1 METSRLKNI
10 IILILALTN
19 LCLLGLL
26 TMRFTTG
33 YAARDEARQQM
44 VQLFAAE
51 GVSLDGDLIPSTDP
65 PAGLTLTRDPEE
77 EQKLAEFLLG
87 EAVSASDGGGGVSTY
102 QNRNGSAVFR
112 SDGTFDVVMEHSSE
126 TADALCRAFCRAF
139 HYEGLTFTLEGTDG
153 SAAAVQSFD
162 GAPVVN
168 CSVTF
173 SISGGSVVSV
183 SGTHLPLEGQASGSG
198 NALSALAALNE
209 VLSTI
214 RSGAVVTAVTDLYLC
229 YELQSTTATPMA
241 LVPAWCVVTDTA
253 YYYVNCFTGEVSTG

>member
-87 EAVSASDGGGGVSTY
+87 EAGSASDGGGGVSTY

-139 HYEGLTFTLEGTDG
+139 H
-153 SAAAVQSFD
+153 
-162 GAPVVN
+162 
-168 CSVTF
+168 
-173 SISGGSVVSV
+173 
-183 SGTHLPLEGQASGSG
+183 
-198 NALSALAALNE
+198 
-209 VLSTI
+209 
-214 RSGAVVTAVTDLYLC
+214 
-229 YELQSTTATPMA
+229 
-241 LVPAWCVVTDTA
+241 
-253 YYYVNCFTGEVSTG
+253 

>member
-1 METSRLKNI
+1 MPT
-10 IILILALTN
+10 
-19 LCLLGLL
+19 
-26 TMRFTTG
+26 
-33 YAARDEARQQM
+33 
-44 VQLFAAE
+44 
-51 GVSLDGDLIPSTDP
+51 
-65 PAGLTLTRDPEE
+65 
-77 EQKLAEFLLG
+77 QKLGMDRPREAMPLTSTSSG
-87 EAVSASDGGGGVSTY
+87 ESLVWALRMPSGIAT
-102 QNRNGSAVFR
+102 R
-112 SDGTFDVVMEHSSE
+112 MEHSSE

-183 SGTHLPLEGQASGSG
+183 SGTHLPPEGQASGSG

-214 RSGAVVTAVTDLYLC
+214 RSGAVVGMLWGGLALLAGFAAVLT
-229 YELQSTTATPMA
+229 
-241 LVPAWCVVTDTA
+241 VVIRRRKE
-253 YYYVNCFTGEVSTG
+253 N

>member
-1 METSRLKNI
+1 MCI
-10 IILILALTN
+10 
-19 LCLLGLL
+19 
-26 TMRFTTG
+26 
-33 YAARDEARQQM
+33 RDR
-44 VQLFAAE
+44 
-51 GVSLDGDLIPSTDP
+51 
-65 PAGLTLTRDPEE
+65 
-77 EQKLAEFLLG
+77 
-87 EAVSASDGGGGVSTY
+87 
-102 QNRNGSAVFR
+102 
-112 SDGTFDVVMEHSSE
+112 HSSE

-173 SISGGSVVSV
+173 SISEGSVVSV
-183 SGTHLPLEGQASGSG
+183 SGTHLPQEGQASGSG

>member
-1 METSRLKNI
+1 
-10 IILILALTN
+10 
-19 LCLLGLL
+19 
-26 TMRFTTG
+26 
-33 YAARDEARQQM
+33 
-44 VQLFAAE
+44 
-51 GVSLDGDLIPSTDP
+51 
-65 PAGLTLTRDPEE
+65 
-77 EQKLAEFLLG
+77 
-87 EAVSASDGGGGVSTY
+87 
-102 QNRNGSAVFR
+102 
-112 SDGTFDVVMEHSSE
+112 MEHSSE

-183 SGTHLPLEGQASGSG
+183 SGTHLPQEGQASGSG

-241 LVPAWCVVTDTA
+241 LVPCLVCGHRYRLLLCKLFYRRGLHRLSRQAEIFFGFSLPSVRMPFSASWTGGRFFRNFDEFCHQTGRSCRKGLHFIRGYGIVCVCELFRAEISAAFPGLLLV
-253 YYYVNCFTGEVSTG
+253 

>member
-33 YAARDEARQQM
+33 YTAREEARQQM
-44 VQLFAAE
+44 AQLFAAE
-51 GVSLDGDLIPSTDP
+51 GVSLDSSLIPSTVP
-65 PAGLTLTRDPEE
+65 PSGLTLARDPAEE
-77 EQKLAEFLLG
+77 EKLAEFLLG
-87 EAVSASDGGGGVSTY
+87 DGLSVSDGGGGVSTY
-102 QNRNGSAVFR
+102 QNESGSAVFR
-112 SDGTFDVVMEHSSE
+112 ADGTFDVVVERSEE

-139 HYEGLTFTLEGTDG
+139 HYEGLTFSQEGADG
-153 SAAAVQSFD
+153 TASAVQSYD

-173 SISGGSVVSV
+173 SISGGTVVSV
-183 SGTHLPLEGQASGSG
+183 SGAHLPQEGQSSGSEG
-198 NALSALAALNE
+198 VLSALAALNE
-209 VLSTI
+209 VLNVI
-214 RSGAVVTAVTDLYLC
+214 RGGAVVTAVTDLYLC
-229 YELQSTTATPMA
+229 YELQSTTAVPMA

-253 YYYVNCFTGEVSTG
+253 NYYVNCYTGEVSTD

>member
-65 PAGLTLTRDPEE
+65 PAG
-77 EQKLAEFLLG
+77 
-87 EAVSASDGGGGVSTY
+87 SASDGGGGVSTY

-173 SISGGSVVSV
+173 SISEGSVVSV
-183 SGTHLPLEGQASGSG
+183 SGTHLPQEGQASGSG

>member
-102 QNRNGSAVFR
+102 QNQNGSAVFR

-126 TADALCRAFCRAF
+126 TADALYRAFCRAF

-183 SGTHLPLEGQASGSG
+183 SGTHLPQEGQASGSG

-214 RSGAVVTAVTDLYLC
+214 RSGAVVTAVADLYLC